1 MKKSMP
7 YIWYMLPGL
16 IFYTAFMILPIF
28 LTALISLAG
37 FNGVNWDTLSWVG
50 GDNQVKLFTDPSN
63 SSVYWNALIN
73 NLKFIA
79 VEYVITVSY
88 THLYTSPISILIAE
102 GNLSEEGK
110 SLGSAAYS
118 LFSSCVYRYGSLA

>member
-1 MKKSMP
+1 MKKSRP

-28 LTALISLAG
+28 LTALISLTG
-37 FNGVNWDTLSWVG
+37 FNGVNWDTLTWVG
-50 GDNQVKLFTDPSN
+50 GDNYVKLFTDPSN

-79 VEYVITVSY
+79 VEYVIIILFSC
-88 THLYTSPISILIAE
+88 LYLMRFTARFISII
-102 GNLSEEGK
+102 S
-110 SLGSAAYS
+110 
-118 LFSSCVYRYGSLA
+118 